1 MDMEV
6 ENTNFKNFFKGWM
19 DLRKIYNT
27 KSEEESSYGNRILY
41 NPINKDKFNE
51 FIEKYYKLNN
61 YIVII

>member
-1 MDMEV
+1 
-6 ENTNFKNFFKGWM
+6 M